1 MSRPWS
7 KDGVER
13 HNQWKYIEIEIEN
26 NGTIPSRVP
35 SKSNEILLHLNDIHG
50 RLKFFVMKN
59 TQHKMSAALSL
70 KKRSNRPL
78 ETLSA
83 ITESFSKFAFVF
95 WTTKTTTKYIKTSS
109 LSGAAACWMVTVETN
124 GGSRTGGHV
133 DSQGGS
139 IPEPLCAVPRQEK
152 QQQQRAGA
160 MATPT
165 PFSFPPLRI
174 LCSE

>member
-1 MSRPWS
+1 MEQFRLVFRPNQTKSCCTWTIS
-7 KDGVER
+7 MVASSSLWWKT
-13 HNQWKYIEIEIEN
+13 HNTKCRPHY
-26 NGTIPSRVP
+26 
-35 SKSNEILLHLNDIHG
+35 L
-50 RLKFFVMKN
+50 
-59 TQHKMSAALSL
+59 L

-152 QQQQRAGA
+152 QQQRAGA